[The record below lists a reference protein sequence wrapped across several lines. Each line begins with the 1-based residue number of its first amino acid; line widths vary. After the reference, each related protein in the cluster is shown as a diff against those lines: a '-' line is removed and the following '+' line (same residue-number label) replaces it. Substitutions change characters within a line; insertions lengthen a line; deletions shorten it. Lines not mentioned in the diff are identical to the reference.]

1 MPTRPADP
9 VDDLMALRLGPHCFA
24 HLRAVAEGVPV
35 VEAAK
40 RYLAIEHGNQAPAA
54 HRLLVERV
62 RSVARRAGDGRWR
75 LVGLRLQDTVSH
87 QPSMD
92 DWAAAEGMDEWSHA
106 EQLQRYQEVFG
117 AGAPDERRRRARNA
131 RLRERQLQLLR
142 ELETTAS
149 EPASPADLVD
159 GWLAPEIS
167 AQLLRLGVLRLG
179 DLQERIARGGRWWTG
194 LPGYGPVKASRL
206 ASYLN
211 LLLPATPSPVWPV
224 ALVGERL
231 VRFNGEHGLN
241 RVSGGFAG
249 TDARDDHEAVQAWMA
264 ARATSPATK
273 KAYAKEAERF
283 ILWCV
288 LERSKALSDVGVD
301 DCRAYM
307 AFLANVPNR
316 WISRDNTHRMAPG
329 WAPFKGQLSLAS
341 QKQALA
347 ALHSLFT
354 WLVQAR
360 YLGSNPW
367 VLVNRKLGDDP
378 RGQGDD
384 TGSRAFTPAAWRA
397 LTEYLDQ
404 IEDSPSRRRLRWL
417 CVFASATGLRAAELI
432 AAQVGHLQQTPAGWV
447 LRVHGKGRKNRMVP
461 VPTSAMTATRAYL
474 ASRGLELKQAPPE
487 TPLLGSLT
495 GEGGIG
501 YRALHETF
509 ARLVKKAFAALPESE
524 RRRAKQAS
532 AHWLRH
538 THATRAA
545 EHGVPPD
552 VLQENL
558 GQSDPRTTAR
568 YYRAQLERRQKII
581 ENMFA

>member
-1 MPTRPADP
+1 MPRRPIDP
-9 VDDLMALRLGPHCFA
+9 VDDLTTLRLGPHCFA

-35 VEAAK
+35 SEAAK
-40 RYLAIEHGNQAPAA
+40 RYLAVEHGHQAPVA

-75 LVGLRLQDTVSH
+75 LVGLRLQDVGSD
-87 QPSMD
+87 QPSLD
-92 DWAAAEGMDEWSHA
+92 DWAAAEGLDDWSHA
-106 EQLQRYQEVFG
+106 DQLQRYQECFG
-117 AGAPDERRRRARNA
+117 AGEPGERRRRARNA
-131 RLRERQLQLLR
+131 RLRQRQLQLLR
-142 ELETTAS
+142 ELEATAA
-149 EPASPADLVD
+149 EPASPLDLVD
-159 GWLAPEIS
+159 GWFAPEIS
-167 AQLLRLGVLRLG
+167 AHLLRLGVLRLS
-179 DLQERIARGGRWWTG
+179 DLQERIARGGRWWVG

-206 ASYLN
+206 ASYLA
-211 LLLPATPSPVWPV
+211 LLLPAAPTSGWPV
-224 ALVGERL
+224 ALVGECLARY
-231 VRFNGEHGLN
+231 NGEQGLN

-249 TDARDDHEAVQAWMA
+249 TDAHNDHQAVQAWMA
-264 ARATSPATK
+264 ARATSPATQ

-288 LERSKALSDVGVD
+288 LERSKALSDVGAD

-307 AFLANVPNR
+307 DFLANVPNR

-347 ALHSLFT
+347 ALHSLFS

-397 LTEYLDQ
+397 LMDHLGQ
-404 IEDSPSRRRLRWL
+404 AEDSPSRRRLQWL
-417 CVFASATGLRAAELI
+417 CVFASTTGLRAAELL
-432 AAQVGHLQQTPAGWV
+432 AAQVGHLQPTPAGWV
-447 LRVHGKGRKNRMVP
+447 LRVHGKGRKNRTVP

-474 ASRGLELKQAPPE
+474 ASRGLELERADE
-487 TPLLGSLT
+487 AIPLLASLT
-495 GEGGIG
+495 GEGGIS
-501 YRALHETF
+501 YRSLHETF
-509 ARLVKKAFAALPESE
+509 ARLVKKAFAGLPESE
-524 RRRAKQAS
+524 RRRAEKSS

-545 EHGVPPD
+545 EQGVPPD

-568 YYRAQLERRQKII
+568 YYRAQLERRQKAM
-581 ENMFA
+581 EKAFE